1 MPIQQQYTTSLGEL
15 VGRVRAIKPNLP
27 PTVAQD
33 FVNDRIRLILD
44 RQPCWSGN
52 FEETILYI
60 PPIYNTGTISFTQNS
75 RTITGSGTVWPV
87 SDVVN
92 TTISAGVLRP
102 GFQTVTPASMSG
114 ITADSYLY
122 VDAGG
127 TPEIVSVI
135 YVGPTSFTAIFES
148 AHSAGC
154 TVTSSSFAG
163 RQLRCGNTFPIF
175 TIEAVVSSTQAI
187 LDMQWKAS
195 AQASVGYTIRQM
207 YYTVA
212 PDVKMLS
219 AVVDQAQGIP
229 PLRIDVPIT
238 EINRI
243 DPQRVSTGYP
253 QILANRGTNANGN
266 MQWEIWPSPQE
277 ERQLRVFYFKQPP
290 KLTTEGDRIPAFM
303 NPTVLFYG
311 AMADAFRIK
320 IGPDDAFYDPRASR
334 DYEQKFE
341 AAYLDMAQADNE
353 KLQQQ
358 FVTRGAGSG
367 MPGGADWNRSHSI
380 DALMYSSY

>member
-1 MPIQQQYTTSLGEL
+1 
-15 VGRVRAIKPNLP
+15 
-27 PTVAQD
+27 VAQD
-33 FVNDRIRLILD
+33 FINDRIRLILD
-44 RQPCWSGN
+44 RQPSWSGT

-60 PPIYNTGTISFTQNS
+60 PPPYSTGTVSFAQNS
-75 RTITGSGTVWPV
+75 RTITGVGTTWPV
-87 SDVVN
+87 NNVVN
-92 TTISAGVLRP
+92 TTISTGVIRS
-102 GFQTVTPASMSG
+102 GFQSVTPVSMSG

-135 YVGPTSFTAIFES
+135 YVGPTSFTAIFNY

-163 RQLRCGNTFPIF
+163 RQIRCGSTFPIF

-187 LDMQWKAS
+187 LSMEWKAS
-195 AQASVGYTIRQM
+195 AQSGVGYTIRQM
-207 YYTVA
+207 YYTIA
-212 PDVKMLS
+212 PDIKMLS
-219 AVVDQAQGIP
+219 AVVDQSQGIP

-253 QILANRGTNANGN
+253 QMLANRGTNANEN

-277 ERQLRVFYFKQPP
+277 ERQLRVFYFKQTP

-311 AMADAFRIK
+311 AMADASRIK

-380 DALMYSSY
+380 DALMY